1 MFIYLHTTGGF
12 YMQIQLSEHF
22 TYKKLL
28 RFVLPSIVMMIFTSI
43 YGVVDGL
50 FVSNYVGK
58 TAFAAVNLIMPFLMA
73 ISALGFMIGTGGSA
87 IVAKTLGEGK
97 KKQANEYFSMLVY
110 LTLIGGIVL
119 SALGILF
126 SPLIARGLG
135 ADGALLT
142 NCVLYARITLL
153 SMPAFML
160 QNVFQSFFVTAEKP
174 KLGLGVI
181 VIAGVTNMVLDF
193 LLVGVFQI
201 GLAGAAFATVT
212 SECIGGLFPILYFAR
227 KNSSLLKLGRT
238 HFNGKIFLCACGNGS
253 SELMTNLSSSIVNS
267 LYNIQL
273 MNLAGENGVAA
284 FGTIMYVNF
293 IFIAIFLGYSI
304 GSAPLVSYHY
314 GADNHDELKNLFG
327 KSLRLIG
334 IWGLMLFILAQLI
347 ARPLAA
353 IFVGYDVDLFSMTQ
367 NGFRIYCIAYL
378 INGFNIYG
386 SSFFTALNNGLISAA
401 ISFLRTLVFQLAA
414 VLLLPLLLGI
424 NGIWSAVAVAELLTL
439 GLTVTFFVRNRK
451 NYHYA

>member
-1 MFIYLHTTGGF
+1 MK
-12 YMQIQLSEHF
+12 IQLSEHF

-97 KKQANEYFSMLVY
+97 KEQANEYFSMLVY

-227 KNSSLLKLGRT
+227 RNSSLLKLGRT
-238 HFNGKIFLCACGNGS
+238 HFNGKIFLRACGIGS

-353 IFVGYDVDLFSMTQ
+353 IFVGYDADLFSMTQ

-451 NYHYA
+451 KYHYA